1 MSLLKKSHV
10 PDVVTP
16 VNDSSPLR
24 VAFLG
29 GPRSGKTAII
39 SKLTL
44 GQFHDTYYPTRQ
56 THPILH
62 TFHPSQELP
71 RSLLDET
78 DATHAL
84 RLVTQRPNVL
94 LSPVIYQAYSRLMK
108 TPKSAPEG
116 SNEVVVDSTNA
127 FYKCYHHKS
136 ELGGGYVPPHI
147 SPVLVELIDTP
158 AFNPDQVVPFLEASL
173 YIKLDK
179 EILRNLANEPRRP
192 VSTNPLLVA
201 SGASALNGAVDGY
214 FFVYSA
220 IPSYNPPAYDA
231 IFDSVPAA
239 DDDTTFDLL
248 NTIKV
253 ALDEAWKEYN
263 MFKSR
268 WEEGKESDIFLFK
281 SALKNIWQERNL
293 LDIEASRMQMR
304 VESTRLQLLEN
315 SVDPADPSCPPPIW
329 VICTHTKSSL
339 ASPKLI
345 EDGLKLSKFWRCGY
359 VGLDAADDDIDEC
372 LSLMVREILER
383 KNLQAKF
390 KRKRQPAPR

>member
-1 MSLLKKSHV
+1 MSLLKKNHV

-29 GPRSGKTAII
+29 GPRSGKSSII
-39 SKLTL
+39 SKLTM
-44 GQFHDTYYPTRQ
+44 GQYHDTYYPTHQ
-56 THPILH
+56 THPILF
-62 TFHPSQELP
+62 TFHPSGELS
-71 RSLLDET
+71 RSLLDES

-84 RLVTQRPNVL
+84 RLVTMQRNLL
-94 LSPVIYQAYSRLMK
+94 LSPVIYQAYSRLIKGPK
-108 TPKSAPEG
+108 TVPEG
-116 SNEVVVDSTNA
+116 SSELVVTSSNA
-127 FYKCYHHKS
+127 FYRCYHHRN
-136 ELGGGYVPPHI
+136 ELGAGYVPPHI
-147 SPVLVELIDTP
+147 SPIFVELIDTP

-220 IPSYNPPAYDA
+220 IPSYNPPAYGE
-231 IFDSVPAA
+231 IFDSVPTA
-239 DDDTTFDLL
+239 DEDTTFDLL

-263 MFKSR
+263 SFKNR
-268 WEEGKESDIFLFK
+268 WREGKESDIFLFK

-304 VESTRLQLLEN
+304 NEPARLQLLEN
-315 SVDPADPSCPPPIW
+315 AVDPADPSCPPPIW
-329 VICTHTKSSL
+329 VICTHTKSPL

-359 VGLDAADDDIDEC
+359 VGIDADDSDIDEC

-390 KRKRQPAPR
+390 KRKR